1 MFTGIV
7 EETGKI
13 REATTDYL
21 TIAAAKVLEGTE
33 PGDSI
38 NVNGACLTVKRL
50 MKDTFMV
57 DLMPETRRRTNLGGL
72 RYGDE
77 VNLERAMP
85 AGGRFGG
92 HLVQGHIDGTGRV
105 MSIIPEEKAKLLTV
119 SVPPE
124 LVRYIVPKGFIAV
137 DGVSLTV
144 VNCVDASFTVSLVAF
159 TMEHTTLALKRPG
172 DIVNIEVDIIGKY
185 VEKFV
190 SGKSGG
196 LVLEFLE
203 QQGYP
208 RKG

>member
-13 REATTDYL
+13 REVGADYL
-21 TIAAAKVLEGTE
+21 TIAAGKVLDGTKL
-33 PGDSI
+33 GDSI

-50 MKDTFMV
+50 MEGTFLV
-57 DLMPETRRRTNLGGL
+57 DLMPETRRRTNLGNL
-72 RYGDE
+72 HYGDL

-92 HLVQGHIDGTGRV
+92 HLVQGHVDGAGRV
-105 MSIIPEEKAKLLTV
+105 MSVRPEEKAKLLAV

-124 LVRYIVPKGFIAV
+124 LVRYIVPKGFVAV

-144 VNCVDASFTVSLVAF
+144 VNCVDAAFTVSLVAF
-159 TMEHTTLALKRPG
+159 TMEHTTLGGMSPG
-172 DIVNIEVDIIGKY
+172 NAVNIEVDIIGKY
-185 VEKFV
+185 VEKLI
-190 SGKSGG
+190 SGKPGELTLG
-196 LVLEFLE
+196 FLE
-203 QQGYP
+203 QHGFS

>member
-7 EETGKI
+7 EETGKV
-13 REATTDYL
+13 REVGADYL
-21 TIAAAKVLEGTE
+21 TVAAAKVLDGTR

-50 MKDTFMV
+50 TADSFSV
-57 DLMPETRRRTNLGGL
+57 DLMPETRRRTNLGRL
-72 RYGDE
+72 HYGDP

-92 HLVQGHIDGTGRV
+92 HLVQGHVDGTGSV
-105 MSIIPEEKAKLLTV
+105 MSVKPEEKAKLLTV

-124 LVRYIVPKGFIAV
+124 LTRYIVPKGFVAV

-144 VNCVDASFTVSLVAF
+144 VNCEDTSFTVSLVAF
-159 TMEHTTLALKRPG
+159 TMEHTTLGGKRPG
-172 DIVNIEVDIIGKY
+172 DTVNIEVDIIGKY
-185 VEKFV
+185 VEKLIAR
-190 SGKSGG
+190 KSGE
-196 LVLEFLE
+196 LTLEFLE
-203 QQGYP
+203 GRGFS